1 MKKLIISLVVVALCL
16 VLTGVAMAGNT
27 DSHSVT
33 VQVNAINEINVAA
46 GESPAPEIILIISTA
61 IAGSDPTEV
70 TDTSCTLLWTT
81 NQASKK
87 ITVVTNQASPKF
99 TLKVL
104 ATGVTGG
111 TAAAEVTLST
121 TAANFVTGIATAIG
135 VCTLEYTASA
145 MAAQGIGSD
154 VHTVTYTI
162 TDVGP

>member
-1 MKKLIISLVVVALCL
+1 MRKLIVCL
-16 VLTGVAMAGNT
+16 VTLGLIFGLVGTAMAGNT

-33 VQVNAINEINVAA
+33 VQVDAINEINVA
-46 GESPAPEIILIISTA
+46 GGDSPAPAIILIISTA
-61 IAGSDPTEV
+61 IAGSEPTEV

-87 ITVVTNQASPKF
+87 ITVVTNQASPTF

-121 TAANFVTGIATAIG
+121 TAADFVTAVATTTGI
-135 VCTLEYTASA
+135 CTLQYTASA
-145 MAAQGIGSD
+145 TAAQGEGSD
-154 VHTVTYTI
+154 AHIITYTI
-162 TDVGP
+162 TAG